1 MRHLIHAVLMLAICA
16 TAQSQPPP
24 AIELAPLD
32 RALSFARIDRGAGP
46 ELFAVLR
53 YGHDTVDAVPLT
65 ADDGTPVSDA
75 LRLFAEL
82 GYDGLRERI
91 EQGIPQTLETSAL
104 LQPLDLAAHHIAAGT
119 NFTAHADESQVDG
132 GPFLFPKLVMPTGPR
147 APVAATGRLL
157 DYEVE
162 LCWVALQD
170 LGPDDRPAH
179 WGLLLCNDYTDRAA
193 LLRHLDPDDIGS
205 GTGFATG
212 KSFDGALPVGDL
224 LVIPR
229 DARAFAQNLLL
240 RLYRNGELRQ
250 DAPYR
255 LAIWEIDDIL
265 DQAWQR
271 HDTTWAHAGAQV
283 GLFAQR
289 GVLPARTLILSGTPD
304 GTVFQGISTMQK
316 LRGAMRWI
324 AGGFDGALTDA
335 VIETYIADAQA
346 QRSFL
351 QPGETVLIRSDWL
364 GSIENRI
371 EP

>member
-1 MRHLIHAVLMLAICA
+1 MRHLIHAVLILVVC
-16 TAQSQPPP
+16 TAVQSQPPP

-32 RALSFARIDRGAGP
+32 EALSFARIDRGAGP

-53 YGHDTVDAVPLT
+53 YGHDTVDAVPLM
-65 ADDGTPVSDA
+65 ADNSTPVSDA
-75 LRLFAEL
+75 LRLFDEL

-91 EQGIPQTLETSAL
+91 AQGTLQTLETAAL

-119 NFTAHADESQVDG
+119 NFAAHADESQVDG

-170 LGPDDRPAH
+170 FGPDDRPAH

-229 DARAFAQNLLL
+229 NARAFAQNLQL

-265 DQAWQR
+265 DRAWQR
-271 HDTTWAHAGAQV
+271 HDTAWAHAGAQV
-283 GLFAQR
+283 GLFA
-289 GVLPARTLILSGTPD
+289 
-304 GTVFQGISTMQK
+304 
-316 LRGAMRWI
+316 
-324 AGGFDGALTDA
+324 
-335 VIETYIADAQA
+335 
-346 QRSFL
+346 
-351 QPGETVLIRSDWL
+351 
-364 GSIENRI
+364 
-371 EP
+371 